1 MNNMSDFLF
10 LYVTYVFQGESTLY
24 SCLNA
29 KELLAWNRRYIW
41 SLSDCNGIRIHCHLV
56 RKRTFNHL
64 VKLVNLAKW
73 LIVSLWTKWLWVPI
87 PLQTIQCPLPPNNI
101 LHVIYKFIPFF
112 VLCITVFRITCF
124 IKFDMMNFSGDIVSK
139 HSSIFSQEFRLNTH
153 LGLL

>member
-10 LYVTYVFQGESTLY
+10 LYITYVFQGESTLY

-41 SLSDCNGIRIHCHLV
+41 SLSDYNGIRIHCHLV

-87 PLQTIQCPLPPNNI
+87 PLQTIHCPLPTNNI
-101 LHVIYKFIPFF
+101 LHVIYKVIPFF
-112 VLCITVFRITCF
+112 VICITVFRITYF
-124 IKFDMMNFSGDIVSK
+124 IKIWHD
-139 HSSIFSQEFRLNTH
+139 EFFW
-153 LGLL
+153 GYCI